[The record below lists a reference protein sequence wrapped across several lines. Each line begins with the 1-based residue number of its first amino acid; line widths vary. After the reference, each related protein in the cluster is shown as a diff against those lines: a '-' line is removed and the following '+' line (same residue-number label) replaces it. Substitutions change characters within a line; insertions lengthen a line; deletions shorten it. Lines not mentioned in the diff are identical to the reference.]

1 MKKAKVTLNILAVI
15 SFLFGALYCF
25 TLVFIPIGVYCFTAG
40 KLFSYKAEHMLD
52 SYTADKKT
60 LTRYFI
66 FVAIACFPLGLV
78 SGLAYLFLYGNNVK
92 VEELNYIKITDVSPE
107 EKQASTE
114 AETEVKEEVKEESKE
129 EPKEEKP
136 QEETEEEKL
145 EKLAKLE
152 NFKKKGIISEEE
164 FEMAKEQMFGKKE
177 D

>member
-25 TLVFIPIGVYCFTAG
+25 TLVFIPIGVYCFAAG

-78 SGLAYLFLYGNNVK
+78 SGLAYLFLFGNNVK
-92 VEELNYIKITDVSPE
+92 VEELNYVKITDVAPE
-107 EKQASTE
+107 EKQESTD
-114 AETEVKEEVKEESKE
+114 AETNVKEEVKEELAD
-129 EPKEEKP
+129 EKP

-145 EKLAKLE
+145 EKLSKLE
-152 NFKKKGIISEEE
+152 NFKEKGIISEEE